1 MLLTVFDQVYTPL
14 WDHIKGN
21 YKHQPFLVEES
32 SRICIK
38 KINSIL
44 LMNELINIFHFNAF

>member
-1 MLLTVFDQVYTPL
+1 MLLTVFDQVYIPL

-21 YKHQPFLVEES
+21 YKHQPFLVKES
-32 SRICIK
+32 CPVCIK
-38 KINSIL
+38 NNSIL